1 MKPIGSFRTVSEEV
15 FSETRIQPCESLFNR
30 TGAKRRFA
38 PRWTQWASHLA
49 TRLDRYSR
57 IYRSNP
63 KNLRHQLER
72 RSTDSCCSGGMS
84 SSHYPTAPKASGG
97 ILVALREL
105 QYYLVSCIPAQFY
118 LFGARRRRD
127 SYLLGLLRLFL
138 RLFLP
143 KLSAIRVARFNSV
156 RSYDP
161 KKNRY
166 SHERLSTGSCC
177 SYARSPHC
185 SRGPG

>member
-1 MKPIGSFRTVSEEV
+1 MRSFTPVEY
-15 FSETRIQPCESLFNR
+15 
-30 TGAKRRFA
+30 
-38 PRWTQWASHLA
+38 PRSRHLD

-57 IYRSNP
+57 YP
-63 KNLRHQLER
+63 KELTPPRAALYGLLLLWGYMY
-72 RSTDSCCSGGMS
+72 T
-84 SSHYPTAPKASGG
+84 HYPTAPRASGG

-143 KLSAIRVARFNSV
+143 KLSAIRVARFNS
-156 RSYDP
+156 P
-161 KKNRY
+161 RY
-166 SHERLSTGSCC
+166 
-177 SYARSPHC
+177 
-185 SRGPG
+185 